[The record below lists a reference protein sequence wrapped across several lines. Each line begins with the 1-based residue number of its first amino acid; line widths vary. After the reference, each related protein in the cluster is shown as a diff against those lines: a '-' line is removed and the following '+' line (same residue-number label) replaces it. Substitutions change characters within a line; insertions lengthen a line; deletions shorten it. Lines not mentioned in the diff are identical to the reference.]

1 MLSSVDSINAIY
13 GSYFTVIEWL
23 ITILFTIEYITR
35 IYVEDKEMKYIFS
48 FYGIVD
54 LLSIVPTYLSILI
67 AGANMLIVIRLFRLL
82 RIFRVLKLVRYI
94 NASETLLDAIK
105 NSRQRILVFLEA
117 VLIIVTITGSLM
129 YLIEGSAS
137 GFTSIPRSIYWAIV
151 TVTTVGYG
159 DIAPQTA
166 MGQLLA
172 GMLMIVGFAIIAIPV
187 SIIGSEM
194 VSTKD
199 SNSMKCKHCGSSNH
213 TNNAEYCNKCGEKL

>member
-1 MLSSVDSINAIY
+1 MKSKSYKKRLREIIFYSDTPLGKAFDIAILIIIVISVIVVMLSSVDSINAIY

-105 NSRQRILVFLEA
+105 NSRQRILVFWKQ
-117 VLIIVTITGSLM
+117 
-129 YLIEGSAS
+129 Y
-137 GFTSIPRSIYWAIV
+137 
-151 TVTTVGYG
+151 
-159 DIAPQTA
+159 
-166 MGQLLA
+166 
-172 GMLMIVGFAIIAIPV
+172 
-187 SIIGSEM
+187 
-194 VSTKD
+194 
-199 SNSMKCKHCGSSNH
+199 
-213 TNNAEYCNKCGEKL
+213 